1 MNYSQVR
8 ELEAE
13 VIEVGQN
20 LRTMEISETEASE
33 REDQFSGRLN
43 EMQQRYNEVYMLIK
57 VANLLKAFVKYFTRR
72 LVSRKFHCQY
82 VSSFI
87 FVSSQHRQIN

>member
-43 EMQQRYNEVYMLIK
+43 EMQQRYNEVYVLIK
-57 VANLLKAFVKYFTRR
+57 VAYLLKAFAKYFTWA
-72 LVSRKFHCQY
+72 LVSRKFYSQC

-87 FVSSQHRQIN
+87 FLSSRNPQTN

>member
-43 EMQQRYNEVYMLIK
+43 EMQQRYNEVYVLIK
-57 VANLLKAFVKYFTRR
+57 VAYLLKAFTKYFT
-72 LVSRKFHCQY
+72 
-82 VSSFI
+82 
-87 FVSSQHRQIN
+87 